1 MAPPALSKIYPS
13 IDTTKYHLCQTYED
27 VKHFAQHHE
36 NPNTILGPLDF
47 GFGFFAGDTLTG
59 PKETLVAICGPSAI
73 DEILPKFEEVKK
85 LDDED
90 DRSEEEK
97 DAEAWE
103 GVRRLERF
111 DKGIKE
117 GKNKEDWDGDLRDWR
132 EKAGMGT

>member
-1 MAPPALSKIYPS
+1 MTSPALSEIYPS

-27 VKHFAQHHE
+27 VKHFAQHHD
-36 NPNTILGPLDF
+36 NPYTILGRLDA

-59 PKETLVAICGPSAI
+59 PKETLVAICGPAAI
-73 DEILPKFEEVKK
+73 DEILPKYEDVEK

-90 DRSEEEK
+90 DRTKEEK

-117 GKNKEDWDGDLRDWR
+117 GKNKEDWDGDLGDWR
-132 EKAGMGT
+132 EKAGTGA

>member
-1 MAPPALSKIYPS
+1 MTSPALSEIYPS

-36 NPNTILGPLDF
+36 NPYTILGRLDA

-59 PKETLVAICGPSAI
+59 PKETLVAICGPAAI
-73 DEILPKFEEVKK
+73 DEILPKYEDVEK

-90 DRSEEEK
+90 DRTKEEK

-117 GKNKEDWDGDLRDWR
+117 GKNKEDWDGDLGDWR
-132 EKAGMGT
+132 EKAGTGA

>member
-1 MAPPALSKIYPS
+1 MASATLSEIYPS

-27 VKHFAQHHE
+27 VKQFAQHHE
-36 NPNTILGPLDF
+36 NPNTILGPLDA

-85 LDDED
+85 LDEAD
-90 DRSEEEK
+90 DRTEEGK

-117 GKNKEDWDGDLRDWR
+117 GKNKEDWDGDLGQWK
-132 EKAGMGT
+132 EKASTGT

>member
-1 MAPPALSKIYPS
+1 MTSPALSEIYPS
-13 IDTTKYHLCQTYED
+13 IDTTKYHLCKTYED
-27 VKHFAQHHE
+27 VKHFAQHHD
-36 NPNTILGPLDF
+36 NPYTILGRLDA

-59 PKETLVAICGPSAI
+59 PKETLVAICGPAAI
-73 DEILPKFEEVKK
+73 DEILPKYEDVEK

-90 DRSEEEK
+90 DRTKEEK

-117 GKNKEDWDGDLRDWR
+117 GKNKEDWDGDLGDWR
-132 EKAGMGT
+132 EKAGTGA